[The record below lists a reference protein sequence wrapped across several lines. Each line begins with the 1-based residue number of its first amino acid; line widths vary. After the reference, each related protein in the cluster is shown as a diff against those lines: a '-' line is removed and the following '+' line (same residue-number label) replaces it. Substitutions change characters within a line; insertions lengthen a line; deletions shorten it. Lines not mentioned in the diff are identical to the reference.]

1 MRNKLKETEMRG
13 NGETEK
19 RRNGGINFQILRF
32 PDSPIR
38 FLFLLLLT
46 VYCLLSTVV
55 YADDLNTIVS
65 RLQKTYE
72 GIQDIQAD
80 FVQFTTSAAIK
91 QTHKADGV
99 VYFKKP
105 GMMKWEYKSPNK
117 DIIVSDGIDIWV
129 YQHDI
134 GQVMIGNALASG
146 TSISNN
152 FLAGIGNLK
161 KDFDIELAEK
171 ENATYLLKLNPKT
184 PQPNVQR
191 LYIAVDKKTF
201 LVTKT
206 IVYDMLGNETKVV
219 FENIKSN
226 KSLPNNMFKFKI
238 PEGVKVVKP

>member
-1 MRNKLKETEMRG
+1 MNKFQISNLK
-13 NGETEK
+13 
-19 RRNGGINFQILRF
+19 FQILT
-32 PDSPIR
+32 
-38 FLFLLLLT
+38 LLT
-46 VYCLLSTVV
+46 AYCLLPTL
-55 YADDLNTIVS
+55 AWGDDLNTTIS

-91 QTHKADGV
+91 QTQKAEGV

-129 YQHDI
+129 YQQDI

-152 FLAGIGNLK
+152 FLSGMGNLK

-171 ENATYLLKLNPKT
+171 ENDTYLLKLNPKT

-201 LVTKT
+201 LVVKT

-219 FENIKSN
+219 FENIKLN

-238 PEGVKVVKP
+238 PEGVNVVK